1 MATNNDFKSTN
12 IRGIFQNI
20 DYPDGS
26 VTADAYFQRNL
37 KIDGDLTT
45 SNINSTTNEIRIKSD
60 VFIQRQ
66 DQTDDNRGVG
76 IFSNNQDGSSFS
88 VYNGGLFSYNSI
100 GFKSTFNNLTKIIF
114 QLRTG
119 IIFCTQLNLNT
130 IILAGENL
138 INILL
143 EYGKLAQSNIWTG
156 LNTFNEI
163 ICSKI
168 TAPEI
173 ICTTL
178 KLKNVDLALTLSD
191 VIRQNQVVFVV
202 EVVQVTDLITDYLL
216 FGKNAANGFGEM
228 FMINGDLIFLV
239 GDNGDFQSYIFKV
252 ARQIIV
258 DINFYNVVFNKK
270 PKCAIA
276 PTENDDLINLLF
288 LETNYASL
296 TDLNDSL
303 TNYVLTTTLN
313 NTLVNYTTVS
323 ALNNTLVNYTTV
335 SALNNTLVNYT
346 TTSELNNTLV
356 NYTTVSALN
365 NTLVNYTTVSALN
378 NTLSNY
384 VLTTTLNNTLV
395 NYTTVSAL
403 NNTLV
408 NYTTTSALNNTLSNY
423 STNTDLNNYVLKVQK
438 ETFINNKLLTAN
450 QGTLTLNHS
459 DECIE
464 SSICFTSNSNAN
476 SDFGYI
482 KYIDN
487 YNAATYSTTS
497 PTNPVQSTAEASRLI
512 IGIENDASNNSI
524 KDSIVLYAAGGLG
537 YIGINKLD
545 PNYALDINGDVLSN
559 GNIECETLKSFSL
572 DLNGG
577 SINNVINI
585 NFGTAGN
592 YISLNPNNN
601 FYSFYSKGGHAFYAD
616 NQGVVNFDNLGLHM
630 SANKKIYANEII
642 CDKITV
648 GGNTEIKPRL
658 IARIQ
663 NINNI
668 LTFTYESDNSI
679 IQNYPNTNRK
689 VKKNAVGVYSIAM
702 DSSIILNNNYFL
714 AITSSLNGS
723 ILSGTT
729 GLCVVLNARDTVIFN
744 GITYRVFSL
753 SVTRNNNQ
761 VLTDLASNTDGYIEF
776 MLSF

>member
-1 MATNNDFKSTN
+1 MAQNNDFKSTN
-12 IRGIFQNI
+12 IRGNFQNI

-26 VTADAYFQRNL
+26 IEADAYFQRNL
-37 KIDGDLTT
+37 KIDG
-45 SNINSTTNEIRIKSD
+45 
-60 VFIQRQ
+60 
-66 DQTDDNRGVG
+66 
-76 IFSNNQDGSSFS
+76 
-88 VYNGGLFSYNSI
+88 
-100 GFKSTFNNLTKIIF
+100 IIH
-114 QLRTG
+114 G
-119 IIFCTQLNLNT
+119 TQLNINT
-130 IILAGENL
+130 LILAGVNL

-156 LNTFNEI
+156 LINTFNEI
-163 ICSKI
+163 ICTKI

-202 EVVQVTDLITDYLL
+202 EVVQVNDLITDYLL

-239 GDNGDFQSYIFKV
+239 GDNGDYQSFIFKV

-258 DINFYNVVFNKK
+258 DINFYNVVFNRK

-303 TNYVLTTTLN
+303 TNYVLTTELN
-313 NTLVNYTTVS
+313 NTFVNYTTNS
-323 ALNNTLVNYTTV
+323 SLTNTLNNYVST

-346 TTSELNNTLV
+346 TTSSLNNTLV
-356 NYTTVSALN
+356 NY
-365 NTLVNYTTVSALN
+365 
-378 NTLSNY
+378 
-384 VLTTTLNNTLV
+384 VLTTT
-395 NYTTVSAL
+395 L

-408 NYTTTSALNNTLSNY
+408 NYTTTSALNNTLNNYVLTSTLNNTLSNYTTTSALNNTLVNYVLSTTLNNTLSNY
-423 STNTDLNNYVLKVQK
+423 STTTDLNNYVLKVQK
-438 ETFINNKLLTAN
+438 ETFSNNKLLSAN
-450 QGTLTLNHS
+450 QGTLTINHS

-497 PTNPVQSTAEASRLI
+497 PTNPAQSTAEASRLI

-572 DLNGG
+572 DLNSG

-601 FYSFYSKGGHAFYAD
+601 FYSFYAQGGHAFYAD
-616 NQGVVNFDNLGLHM
+616 NQGIMNVDSTGLHL
-630 SANKKIYANEII
+630 SPSKKIFVGEII

-648 GGNTEIKPRL
+648 AGNTEIKSRL

-663 NINNI
+663 NVNNI
-668 LTFTYESDNSI
+668 LTFTYESNNSI
-679 IQNYPNTNRK
+679 IQNYPNTTSK

-702 DSSIILNNNYFL
+702 NSSIILNNNYFL

-723 ILSGTT
+723 ILSGAT
-729 GLCVVLNARDTVIFN
+729 GLSVVLNARDTVIFN

-753 SVTRNNNQ
+753 SITRNNNQ
-761 VLTDLASNTDGYIEF
+761 VLIDLASNTEGYIEF